1 MPLVTL
7 VGKRQAQKGKEF
19 VYLGRSTKCLDCPL
33 RKVCCDKLEPGRVY
47 VVVTVRDR
55 THECPVHE
63 EGVQIVEVE
72 EAAERVAIPTH
83 QLFEN
88 AVFTFHPH
96 SCDKWDC
103 PHHDACN
110 PKGLKAEDRCRV
122 EKVIQKANLTCSEKR
137 KLGLAIVRRVV

>member
-7 VGKRQAQKGKEF
+7 VGKRQAQIGKEF
-19 VYLGRSTKCLDCPL
+19 VYLGRSTKCLECPL
-33 RKVCCDKLEPGRVY
+33 RKVCCDKLEPDRVY
-47 VVVTVRDR
+47 VVTVVRDR

-72 EAAERVAIPTH
+72 EATEKVALPTH

-88 AVFTFHPH
+88 AVLTFHPH
-96 SCDKWDC
+96 HCDELEC
-103 PHHDACN
+103 PNYEACN
-110 PKGLKAEDRCRV
+110 PKGLRTEDRCRV
-122 EKVIQKANLTCSEKR
+122 EKVLQKANLPCSKER